1 MRTNKYLNNYIIGI
15 ALFIAV
21 CTINTCMYPVYV
33 SADEITTVPDS
44 GIDTTDDTTDDS
56 SIFGWIKNTVDTLF
70 STLRGAEDAVTQTY
84 KQIVSFKDT
93 IQGMIDNMG
102 NGSSGSYT
110 GVPVTEAIGTI
121 RFCIGDTLFYAIY
134 LSILFGILFTLVK
147 LGKVV
152 IEQITK
158 IGNSFTSL
166 GGKTAIFNKIKNL
179 FKGF

>member
-21 CTINTCMYPVYV
+21 CSVNTCMYSVHV

-44 GIDTTDDTTDDS
+44 GIDTTADS

-93 IQGMIDNMG
+93 IQVMIDNMG
-102 NGSSGSYT
+102 NGSSGTYT

>member
-21 CTINTCMYPVYV
+21 CAVNTCMYSVHV

-44 GIDTTDDTTDDS
+44 GIDTTDDS

-93 IQGMIDNMG
+93 IQVMIDNMG
-102 NGSSGSYT
+102 NGSSGTYT